1 MSYSVD
7 INCDVGEGLGNE
19 SALMPFIS
27 SCSIAC
33 GGHAG
38 DDLTINETIKLA
50 LKNNV
55 NIGAHPSFPDRK
67 NFGRKVMDLDEK
79 YLQQSLEDQINL
91 VDTHAKRLGATL
103 YHVKA
108 HGALYNQAARDPKTA
123 QIILH
128 AVKNTVKNTV
138 LFVPYNSIIEKLAL
152 KNKIE
157 TKVEAF
163 ADRNYNENLTLVS
176 RTNENA
182 IITDRDLLLE
192 HLLKMI
198 IRKKVKTISGVEVD
212 IFADTYCIHGD
223 NPNAVEILKY
233 VSKKFIEKGIKIE

>member
-19 SALMPFIS
+19 AALMPFIS

-33 GGHAG
+33 GAHAG
-38 DDLTINETIKLA
+38 DDLTITETIKLA
-50 LKNNV
+50 IKNNV
-55 NIGAHPSFPDRK
+55 KIGAHPSFPDRK

-91 VDTHAKRLGATL
+91 VNTHAKRLGATL

-108 HGALYNQAARDPKTA
+108 HGALYNQAAIDPKIA

-198 IRKKVKTISGVEVD
+198 IHKKVKTISGVEVD
-212 IFADTYCIHGD
+212 IKADTFCIHGD
-223 NPNAVEILKY
+223 NPNVVEILKY
-233 VSKKFIEKGIKIE
+233 ISKKFLEKGIKIE

>member
-55 NIGAHPSFPDRK
+55 KIGAHPSFPDRK

-91 VDTHAKRLGATL
+91 VNMHAKRLGATL

-108 HGALYNQAARDPKTA
+108 HGALYNQAAIDPKMA

-128 AVKNTVKNTV
+128 AVKNTVKNAV
-138 LFVPYNSIIEKLAL
+138 LYVPYNSIIEKLAL

-198 IRKKVKTISGVEVD
+198 IRKKVKTICGVEVD

>member
-1 MSYSVD
+1 
-7 INCDVGEGLGNE
+7 
-19 SALMPFIS
+19 
-27 SCSIAC
+27 
-33 GGHAG
+33 
-38 DDLTINETIKLA
+38 
-50 LKNNV
+50 
-55 NIGAHPSFPDRK
+55 
-67 NFGRKVMDLDEK
+67 
-79 YLQQSLEDQINL
+79 
-91 VDTHAKRLGATL
+91 HAKRLGATL

>member
-1 MSYSVD
+1 MNYSVD

-19 SALMPFIS
+19 AALMPFIS

-38 DDLTINETIKLA
+38 DDSTIIETIELA

-55 NIGAHPSFPDRK
+55 KIGAHPSFPDRK
-67 NFGRKVMDLDEK
+67 NFGRKVMDLDDK
-79 YLQQSLEDQINL
+79 KLQQSLEDQINL
-91 VDTHAKRLGATL
+91 VNKYAKRMGAKL

-108 HGALYNQAARDPKTA
+108 HGALYNQSAIDPKIA

-128 AVKNTVKNTV
+128 AVKNTVHNAV
-138 LFVPYNSIIEKLAL
+138 LYVPYNSMLEKLAL
-152 KNKIE
+152 KNDVRI
-157 TKVEAF
+157 KVEAF

-182 IITDRDLLLE
+182 IITDRDLLLD

-198 IRKKVKTISGVEVD
+198 IHKKVKTISGVEVA
-212 IFADTYCIHGD
+212 IKAETYCIHGD

-233 VSKKFIEKGIKIE
+233 VSKKFLDKGIKIE

>member
-19 SALMPFIS
+19 AALMPFIS

-33 GGHAG
+33 GAHAG
-38 DDLTINETIKLA
+38 DDTTIIETIRLA
-50 LKNNV
+50 IKNNV
-55 NIGAHPSFPDRK
+55 KIGAHPSFPDRK
-67 NFGRKVMDLDEK
+67 NFGRKVMDLDK
-79 YLQQSLEDQINL
+79 KALQQSLEDQINL
-91 VDTHAKRLGATL
+91 VNTHAKRLGAKL

-108 HGALYNQAARDPKTA
+108 HGALYNQAAIDTKTA
-123 QIILH
+123 QIILL
-128 AVKNTVKNTV
+128 AVKNTVHNAV
-138 LFVPYNSIIEKLAL
+138 LYVPYNSILEKLAL
-152 KNKIE
+152 KYYVKI
-157 TKVEAF
+157 KVEAF

-198 IRKKVKTISGVEVD
+198 IHKKVKTISGVEVA
-212 IFADTYCIHGD
+212 IKADTYCIHGD
-223 NPNAVEILKY
+223 NSNAVEILKY
-233 VSKKFIEKGIKIE
+233 ISQKFLEKGIKIE